1 MASHFLDCLTMQ
13 WYSLPTTPC
22 TCPPWVGLDPDGW
35 YRLDCA
41 DPDGPRIVEFGDDAP
56 DDEAPLTLDD
66 AIHEL
71 QTYEQQQDDPA

>member
-1 MASHFLDCLTMQ
+1 MANHFVDCLTMQ
-13 WYSLPTTPC
+13 SYALPTSPC

-35 YRLDCA
+35 YRLDCS
-41 DPDGPRIVEFGDDAP
+41 DPTNPRIIEYGDVDR

-71 QTYEQQQDDPA
+71 QALEQQDDPA